1 MLKSSAEIIIKA
13 ASEQKNIRI
22 ANLISNLISPDPFAS
37 SIHSTDN
44 TSHSSNPILEGGHS
58 HIISCIAQQVSALF
72 SVHKLEQANAILHTW
87 SISRLCNPLVFSSL
101 LSGLVS
107 GRYFKEAVAFYEWC
121 RQHTVTAREE
131 AALRSTVTVALL
143 VQAYE
148 ELGEFSKALALFA
161 LAEKEKVVVT
171 TDVWETVIGVLD
183 TKHVWRE
190 KYREMIRK
198 DKTLTDRTKCVYSVS
213 VMVRREALQS
223 RLILEQLCEGV
234 RWISACDELRERVD
248 ARCFHRGAQRGRSGE
263 WK

>member
-1 MLKSSAEIIIKA
+1 M
-13 ASEQKNIRI
+13 
-22 ANLISNLISPDPFAS
+22 
-37 SIHSTDN
+37 
-44 TSHSSNPILEGGHS
+44 
-58 HIISCIAQQVSALF
+58 
-72 SVHKLEQANAILHTW
+72 
-87 SISRLCNPLVFSSL
+87 
-101 LSGLVS
+101 
-107 GRYFKEAVAFYEWC
+107 
-121 RQHTVTAREE
+121 
-131 AALRSTVTVALL
+131 
-143 VQAYE
+143 QAYE

>member
-1 MLKSSAEIIIKA
+1 MKSSAEIVIKA

-44 TSHSSNPILEGGHS
+44 TSHSSNPILEGAHS
-58 HIISCIAQQVSALF
+58 RIISCVAQQVSALF
-72 SVHKLEQANAILHTW
+72 SVHRLEQANAILRTW

-107 GRYFKEAVAFYEWC
+107 GCYFREAVTFYEWC
-121 RQHTVTAREE
+121 KQHTVTAREE

-143 VQAYE
+143 VQAYD
-148 ELGEFSKALALFA
+148 ELGEFSKTLELFA

-171 TDVWETVIGVLD
+171 ADVWETVIGLLD

-198 DKTLTDRTKCVYSVS
+198 DKTLTDRTKYVCRVN

-223 RLILEQLCEGV
+223 RLILEQLCQGV
-234 RWISACDELRERVD
+234 RWVNACDELRQRVD
-248 ARCFHRGAQRGRSGE
+248 VRCFHRGTQRGRSRE
-263 WK
+263 WR